1 MCDLMGIQACKRNLQ
16 IRIAAHTSIC
26 LVQSEIVA
34 ELMAGCAG
42 IDIDYDSICYFC
54 PLTAREPVDGCK

>member
-1 MCDLMGIQACKRNLQ
+1 MASEACKRKLQ
-16 IRIAAHTSIC
+16 LRIVAYTLIC
-26 LVQSEIVA
+26 LGKPEVFA